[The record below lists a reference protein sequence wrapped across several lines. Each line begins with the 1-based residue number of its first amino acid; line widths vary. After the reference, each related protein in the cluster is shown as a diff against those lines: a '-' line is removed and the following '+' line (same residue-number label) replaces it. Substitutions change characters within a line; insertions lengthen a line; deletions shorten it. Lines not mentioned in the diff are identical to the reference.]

1 MWIDKRFRICYS
13 YGDMNLQYLKYAV
26 EVANSGSINKAAE
39 KLYMDQSNLSRCIKE
54 LESSVG
60 VNIFER
66 SSRGV
71 KISPQGEE
79 FLKYAKNILKQVD
92 TLENMFRSD
101 FAEKKKFSISVPR
114 ASYVGEAFSSFSLSL
129 PTDGGFEV
137 FYKETNA
144 LRAIKNI
151 LEADYR
157 LGIIR
162 YAEHYDEYYKEMLED
177 KGLSYELI
185 AEFRYQPVMNEH
197 SSIAS
202 KEEITFADL
211 ADKTEIAHADPYVPS
226 LPLSEVKKEELP
238 DTPRRIFVFE
248 RASQFELLAKN
259 ADTFMWASPVSKQ
272 TLGRYGLVQKTC
284 PENQKAYKDVLIYKK
299 DYALTDLDKNF
310 ITVLCR
316 VKRNLFGDNQ

>member
-1 MWIDKRFRICYS
+1 
-13 YGDMNLQYLKYAV
+13 MNLQYLKYAA

-54 LESSVG
+54 LESSLG

-71 KISPQGEE
+71 KTSPQGEE

-129 PTDGGFEV
+129 PTNGEFEV

-144 LRAIKNI
+144 LRAVKNI

-162 YAEHYDEYYKEMLED
+162 YAEHYDEYYKEMLEN

-185 AEFRYQPVMNEH
+185 TEFRYQPVMNER

-202 KEEITFADL
+202 LEDVTFADL
-211 ADKTEIAHADPYVPS
+211 SDKIEIAHADPLRSLVAVIRSQKRGVTRYSAPHIRVREGKPVRTSGKKRGYLYVGFARIERNS
-226 LPLSEVKKEELP
+226 CPLRTRTENL
-238 DTPRRIFVFE
+238 RRKPKNLQR
-248 RASQFELLAKN
+248 RA
-259 ADTFMWASPVSKQ
+259 
-272 TLGRYGLVQKTC
+272 Y
-284 PENQKAYKDVLIYKK
+284 I
-299 DYALTDLDKNF
+299 
-310 ITVLCR
+310 
-316 VKRNLFGDNQ
+316 